1 MNLQP
6 ITVRK
11 KLKYAWYIGCNTS
24 RVTNVCRERFMICY
38 DMKHCYLEQLCA
50 DVKKG
55 LNSSATPLSDKSNVS
70 IRKNSDT
77 GKYIQ
82 DIINKTKQQGLNITR
97 EQISM
102 MKLPNSVDA
111 IIAYGW
117 MEFYF
122 NLLGDTES
130 NIDEVHLDPVTIESI
145 FAEYCFDMGSDE
157 KSMPNCGIKPL
168 SKTVFVELWKKCFP
182 YVKIRQFKNVS
193 GKCKTCARLSYLRR
207 KYRGKKQRELI
218 TKLFYLHR
226 TAYMGERCTYAQRI
240 QLAKQSPQE
249 YLSLATDGMQQAH
262 CLLPYHG
269 NLDNFSTC
277 LPQHF
282 QGVLVH
288 GRVFNMFRT
297 YHTLRNTSDCQI
309 HTLLLTLEQ
318 IYKENGNH
326 LPDHVSIQID
336 GGSENTDKNV
346 LAMCELLVIMRLTQ
360 CVLLTRL
367 MVGHTHI
374 DVDGF
379 FGRLWK
385 YIRNK
390 FIFTPGDYFTA
401 IIIALSTAIMACR
414 VYDIYV
420 VPNYHQI
427 IRPCIDPAFGLY
439 ARDENTQLQFEIT
452 ACERCPAFPNGSK
465 IRYRKY
471 TQDKVVVLKQVKGKS
486 VIDLEERDCDGE
498 SDDEDNMNITIDNV
512 HVSWQPEA
520 KYDNLGNMTSPEG
533 MYILH
538 HLPKATH
545 IQPRGLTGGSR
556 TTFDTVMSKIRS
568 YFHTN
573 PKVIKEWEDW
583 YKNHLPRTDSV
594 KEYLELYPNKFIIP
608 FKQELFG
615 GILPDVSSFV
625 PAEAR
630 KTRKLLGSSLVARE
644 VKATASVS
652 WGENGKKHKVTKDVE
667 PFEVIGGISQSYELK
682 NPSEIRKAHKEIKTI
697 VSSKSNV
704 KKRKQHDRCES
715 SSSDSEFNPSER
727 ASSNTTHVS
736 MNCWRTNEYS
746 QCTMIQN
753 RNKAQDVKSKKLT
766 SAHAWADPRNTPPTA
781 LEKNRVSEIFD
792 GNEEDDLDIII
803 DKFDIV
809 MVQRNLKCLRSSNT
823 MLNDEVVNF
832 SLKLIKQRDERRGNQ
847 QNLYFLSQFYQKL
860 TEISDNGNLEY
871 DYNFNLVRNWNKKVN
886 IFSFE
891 RIFLPICRYNH
902 WILVVINFP
911 EKRIQF
917 YDSLATSSCKCIDF
931 IFELSI

>member
-1 MNLQP
+1 ML
-6 ITVRK
+6 
-11 KLKYAWYIGCNTS
+11 
-24 RVTNVCRERFMICY
+24 CY
-38 DMKHCYLEQLCA
+38 DIKHCYLEQLCT

-55 LNSSATPLSDKSNVS
+55 LSTSTTPLSDKSNVS

-82 DIINKTKQQGLNITR
+82 DIINKTKQQGLNLTR

-122 NLLGDTES
+122 SLLGDTES
-130 NIDEVHLDPVTIESI
+130 NIDEVHLDPVSI
-145 FAEYCFDMGSDE
+145 KSIYDEYCFDMGCDV
-157 KSMPNCGIKPL
+157 KSMPNCGMQPL
-168 SKTVFVELWKKCFP
+168 SKTVFVELWKNCFP

-226 TAYMGERCTYAQRI
+226 TAYMGERSTYAQRI

-262 CLLPYHG
+262 CLLPYNG
-269 NLDNFSTC
+269 NMDNFSTC

-318 IYKENGNH
+318 IYKENGNR
-326 LPDHVSIQID
+326 LPDHISFQAD
-336 GGSENTDKNV
+336 GGTENTDKNV
-346 LAMCELLVIMRLTQ
+346 LAVLELLVIMRLTK
-360 CVLLTRL
+360 CVLFTRL

-385 YIRNK
+385 YIRNT
-390 FIFTPGDYFTA
+390 FVFTPGEYFTA

-439 ARDENTQLQFEIT
+439 ARDEYTQLQFEIT
-452 ACERCPAFPNGSK
+452 ACERCPEFPNGSK
-465 IRYRKY
+465 TRYRKY
-471 TQDKVVVLKQVKGKS
+471 TQDKVVVLKQVKEKS
-486 VIDLEERDCDGE
+486 VIDLEERDGE
-498 SDDEDNMNITIDNV
+498 SDDEDDMNITIDNV
-512 HVSWQPEA
+512 NVSWQPEA
-520 KYDNLGNMTSPEG
+520 KYDDKGNMTSPEG

-545 IQPRGLTGGSR
+545 IQPRGLTSGSR
-556 TTFDTVMSKIRS
+556 STFDTVMSKIRT
-568 YFHTN
+568 YFRTN

-583 YKNHLPRTDSV
+583 DKNHLPQSDSV
-594 KEYLELYPNKFIIP
+594 KDYLELHPSKFTLP
-608 FKQELFG
+608 FQKELFG

-625 PAEAR
+625 PAEAS
-630 KTRKLLGSSLVARE
+630 KNRKLLGSSLVARE

-652 WGENGKKHKVTKDVE
+652 WGENGKKFKVTKDVE
-667 PFEVIGGISQSYELK
+667 PYEAIGGISQSYELK
-682 NPSEIRKAHKEIKTI
+682 NPSIIKKARKEIKTV

-704 KKRKQHDRCES
+704 KKRKQHDSSEA
-715 SSSDSEFNPSER
+715 SSSDSEF
-727 ASSNTTHVS
+727 
-736 MNCWRTNEYS
+736 
-746 QCTMIQN
+746 
-753 RNKAQDVKSKKLT
+753 
-766 SAHAWADPRNTPPTA
+766 
-781 LEKNRVSEIFD
+781 
-792 GNEEDDLDIII
+792 
-803 DKFDIV
+803 
-809 MVQRNLKCLRSSNT
+809 
-823 MLNDEVVNF
+823 
-832 SLKLIKQRDERRGNQ
+832 
-847 QNLYFLSQFYQKL
+847 
-860 TEISDNGNLEY
+860 TE
-871 DYNFNLVRNWNKKVN
+871 
-886 IFSFE
+886 
-891 RIFLPICRYNH
+891 
-902 WILVVINFP
+902 
-911 EKRIQF
+911 
-917 YDSLATSSCKCIDF
+917 
-931 IFELSI
+931 